1 MKFGDPSNLYSLWV
15 LIPLLFFIAWG
26 NRRKH
31 ELIVRFCG
39 EKLFSKL
46 VTPNFRKQQNSRAI
60 CTGFAILF
68 LLLSLTRPQWGY
80 QWEDVRQE
88 GVDIIIALDVSS
100 SMLAEDIKPNRLE
113 RAKRKISD
121 LLEMLQG
128 DRVGLVAFAGTSF
141 VQCPLTLDYTAA
153 RIFLSAI
160 DTDLIPVQGTALGDA
175 LRTSIKAFR
184 SEEKK
189 SKAIILIT
197 DGEDQTG
204 QALEAAKE
212 AEKAGVKVYTIGVG
226 TRGLAPFPVR
236 LFDGRIR
243 IQDERV
249 NIDEVTLTQIAE
261 TTGGKYFRATDTE
274 SLEAIY
280 NEINQLE
287 TTEVETQQFVD
298 YRELAVQQVRVGGV
312 RVPSLLS
319 VAMVLLSLRMIL
331 SLTFLRRLA

>member
-15 LIPLLFFIAWG
+15 LIPLLFFLAWG

-204 QALEAAKE
+204 QALKAAKE
-212 AEKAGVKVYTIGVG
+212 AEKAGVKVYTIGIG
-226 TRGLAPFPVR
+226 RDIGAPLPNPNQAGGF
-236 LFDGRIR
+236 LKNKDG
-243 IQDERV
+243 
-249 NIDEVTLTQIAE
+249 EVILTKLDE
-261 TTGGKYFRATDTE
+261 TTLQQISLQTGGSYVRSVTGDIDLKT
-274 SLEAIY
+274 IY
-280 NEINQLE
+280 LDQINQNLE
-287 TTEVETQQFVD
+287 KKEFKSERRKIWQERFQWFIFPALLFLL
-298 YRELAVQQVRVGGV
+298 YESRLSAKKPELD
-312 RVPSLLS
+312 P
-319 VAMVLLSLRMIL
+319 
-331 SLTFLRRLA
+331 